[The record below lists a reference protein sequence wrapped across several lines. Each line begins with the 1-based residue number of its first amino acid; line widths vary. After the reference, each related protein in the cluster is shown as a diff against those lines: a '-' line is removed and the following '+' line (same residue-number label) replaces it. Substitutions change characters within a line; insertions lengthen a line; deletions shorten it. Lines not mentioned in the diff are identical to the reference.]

1 MFPAGPRMRNDMR
14 LRAGSY
20 GLNACVLGV
29 IYKSVPRPW
38 GRRMSD
44 RTTFEHSVAYSAR
57 QGPVRW
63 EGRAVSDRE

>member
-29 IYKSVPRPW
+29 IYKSVP
-38 GRRMSD
+38 D
-44 RTTFEHSVAYSAR
+44 RGDAE
-57 QGPVRW
+57 
-63 EGRAVSDRE
+63 